1 MSMPPSKCSN
11 VSSWD
16 VCSQPSSRGGT
27 MFSMRQMR
35 QLARGATPDYTIFLL
50 GHTVAILVVFCF
62 LYIYTE

>member
-1 MSMPPSKCSN
+1 
-11 VSSWD
+11 
-16 VCSQPSSRGGT
+16 